1 MYFIL
6 DTDAGNFMIF
16 DDKGGFLA
24 AAKFT
29 SQEKTKD
36 SIPYLY
42 AEVADDLAVGV
53 AKVRDGVIVLALTN
67 GKETVK
73 FLCN

>member
-1 MYFIL
+1 M
-6 DTDAGNFMIF
+6 MF
-16 DDKGGFLA
+16 DDQGGFLA

-29 SQEKTKD
+29 SQEKTKNGT
-36 SIPYLY
+36 PFLY

-53 AKVRDGVIVLALTN
+53 SKAGDNLVLAIAN
-67 GKETVK
+67 GKDTVK